1 MSDEPRLA
9 GDDLRP
15 DEPGDLVEVG
25 ASRRGGLS
33 LRTLGLLIGLL
44 LVVNLAALFVA
55 PPINEKEPGA
65 ECAYPVCFIEGT
77 LHFPRPHEVWVAGGE
92 EASSGLIST
101 QISLTDS
108 LLTMILLTVLVLVL
122 GIWAARR
129 RADVPGRVQNFLEW
143 IMEAISG
150 FGLSMGGPKASRY
163 LPLFAAFFVLIL
175 VFNWSGLV
183 PPIGYLD
190 GLRAPTSDL
199 NVTVGLAMVAFF
211 TFHIEGVRRLG
222 ARGYLS
228 KFFPFGEFRS
238 GIGAGLIALF
248 VGLVEFML
256 EFIKPVTL
264 SMRLFGNIF
273 GGEVALAVVVG
284 LSAGLLAPIALY
296 GLEIILTFVQALIF
310 STLTLMFILVA
321 IESHHDDDGHEREE
335 AMAGAA

>member
-1 MSDEPRLA
+1 
-9 GDDLRP
+9 
-15 DEPGDLVEVG
+15 
-25 ASRRGGLS
+25 
-33 LRTLGLLIGLL
+33 
-44 LVVNLAALFVA
+44 
-55 PPINEKEPGA
+55 
-65 ECAYPVCFIEGT
+65 
-77 LHFPRPHEVWVAGGE
+77 
-92 EASSGLIST
+92 
-101 QISLTDS
+101 
-108 LLTMILLTVLVLVL
+108 
-122 GIWAARR
+122 
-129 RADVPGRVQNFLEW
+129 
-143 IMEAISG
+143 
-150 FGLSMGGPKASRY
+150 MGGPKASRY

-273 GGEVALAVVVG
+273 GGEVALAVVLG

-321 IESHHDDDGHEREE
+321 IESHHDDEGHEREE

>member
-1 MSDEPRLA
+1 M
-9 GDDLRP
+9 
-15 DEPGDLVEVG
+15 
-25 ASRRGGLS
+25 
-33 LRTLGLLIGLL
+33 
-44 LVVNLAALFVA
+44 
-55 PPINEKEPGA
+55 
-65 ECAYPVCFIEGT
+65 
-77 LHFPRPHEVWVAGGE
+77 AGGE

-101 QISLTDS
+101 QVSLTDS

-122 GIWAARR
+122 GAWAARAPGR
-129 RADVPGRVQNFLEW
+129 RAGPRAELPGVGLRVHQQLRAEH
-143 IMEAISG
+143 G
-150 FGLSMGGPKASRY
+150 RRQGGRY

-183 PPIGYLD
+183 PPIGHLD

-199 NVTVGLAMVAFF
+199 NVTIGLALVAFF

-222 ARGYLS
+222 ARATS
-228 KFFPFGEFRS
+228 PSSSPSTSS
-238 GIGAGLIALF
+238 GTASAPALIALF

-273 GGEVALAVVVG
+273 GGEVALAVVLG
-284 LSAGLLAPIALY
+284 LSAGLLAPVALY

-321 IESHHDDDGHEREE
+321 IESHHDDEGQSERRPWRRR
-335 AMAGAA
+335 MTQTLGR